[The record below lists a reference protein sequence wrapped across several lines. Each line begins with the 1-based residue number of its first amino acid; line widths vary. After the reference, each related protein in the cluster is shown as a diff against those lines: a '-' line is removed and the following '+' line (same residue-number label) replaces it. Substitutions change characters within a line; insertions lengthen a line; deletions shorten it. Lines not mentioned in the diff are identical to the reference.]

1 VLFSRASHI
10 QAAGGF
16 SASMID
22 ARASPKRNKSMEK
35 RSTLRLIEKTQ
46 VALNIYFDRLWEM
59 INLRFMTI

>member
-1 VLFSRASHI
+1 
-10 QAAGGF
+10 
-16 SASMID
+16 
-22 ARASPKRNKSMEK
+22 MEK